1 MNIGLDITPWRL
13 MSLFCAFLKEE
24 ALFLECFPKCSEL
37 HFKWQRKRNVH
48 FVSSSVSCCEAARK
62 SSLWWGCWLSSFSF
76 PPTEALFTS
85 KSNTLPS
92 GITYC
97 QTVCW
102 CTNPQVTSDAQ
113 QCSTSCGWSV
123 SAVPRWW
130 YYGLTRLFPI
140 MHHCTTKCLEMYWWP
155 LEDAHRLLLMS
166 YN

>member
-1 MNIGLDITPWRL
+1 
-13 MSLFCAFLKEE
+13 MSLFCGFLKEE

-37 HFKWQRKRNVH
+37 HLKWQRKRNVH

-76 PPTEALFTS
+76 PPTEALFTP

-102 CTNPQVTSDAQ
+102 CTNPQVTSGAQ

-123 SAVPRWW
+123 SSSSMMILWIDPPVSHHASTSTSLHHKMSRNVPMSSGGCPYVAVDE
-130 YYGLTRLFPI
+130 L
-140 MHHCTTKCLEMYWWP
+140 
-155 LEDAHRLLLMS
+155 
-166 YN
+166 